1 MISGYRSSADHSLLI
16 VTMAAVRRSSVILAP
31 TQGRGLIALHG
42 PCLSNVVHQPVIVRG
57 IRIPPAG
64 NSQVLMILDHMARS
78 DRDISVS
85 RMDAVLMNF
94 LRQALWQ

>member
-1 MISGYRSSADHSLLI
+1 MIQI
-16 VTMAAVRRSSVILAP
+16 QRRSFPVERHHSGRAAFLCNPCPA
-31 TQGRGLIALHG
+31 QGRGLIALHG

-57 IRIPPAG
+57 IRLPLAG